1 MCWLRFCETTAGVK
15 RKMLVVRFHIDRV
28 SVLATEISRLHETR
42 GSSRRTGQIH
52 TGIVRNHA
60 PNMPLGATM
69 VSLPNTCFAVPA
81 MSSNALASS
90 GVIGAGSRPTFRLTS
105 RVMCEG
111 DLGVSVV
118 KGEMVKLSF
127 LARGTRRSETYSRVS
142 LIDEVLRDRQYT
154 NAGTDHV

>member
-1 MCWLRFCETTAGVK
+1 
-15 RKMLVVRFHIDRV
+15 
-28 SVLATEISRLHETR
+28 
-42 GSSRRTGQIH
+42 
-52 TGIVRNHA
+52 
-60 PNMPLGATM
+60 
-69 VSLPNTCFAVPA
+69 VPA

-111 DLGVSVV
+111 DLGESVV

-142 LIDEVLRDRQYT
+142 LIDEVLRHRQDRYPGMELMSRHT
-154 NAGTDHV
+154 RRFDG